1 MREMKINQV
10 TGGVRVEL
18 VGVGHEKDVL
28 LETLG
33 SCADGSCACS
43 STEYEKVQSLQIS
56 SSADDITLDIAVKPG
71 ETIDAHCINECIDAA
86 RAESRSTPA

>member
-56 SSADDITLDIAVKPG
+56 SSADDITQIG
-71 ETIDAHCINECIDAA
+71 RAHVSTPVT
-86 RAESRSTPA
+86 SRSRMPSSA